1 MNIETKSLSIIIP
14 CFNETENLSILFEK
28 LLEIQNHCHEII
40 LVDNGSTDDTRT
52 KLEILIDEYDS
63 CIKVL
68 YLKTNVGYGH
78 GLMSGVKKASG
89 EIIAWTHAD
98 LQTDPK
104 DVVNAYNTYIEN
116 QDYKNCILKGKRK
129 GRGFFDNFF
138 TVSMALYSSFKMKIK
153 LSDINAQPKM
163 FHHSFKKHIEDA
175 PDDFSL
181 DLFLLYKASIN
192 NYSIMEYPVNFS
204 ERIFGS
210 SKGGGTFIG
219 KIKLMIR
226 TLIYINKLKLKLKG

>member
-1 MNIETKSLSIIIP
+1 M
-14 CFNETENLSILFEK
+14 FNK
-28 LLEIQNHCHEII
+28 
-40 LVDNGSTDDTRT
+40 
-52 KLEILIDEYDS
+52 ILIANLIVFLILSFESIYAESTVDIDADK
-63 CIKVL
+63 IIFDQKILDVVTQIIGNDVL
-68 YLKTNVGYGH
+68 CWNSLIFH
-78 GLMSGVKKASG
+78 KKANSKSWVSMHQDQHYWG
-89 EIIAWTHAD
+89 
-98 LQTDPK
+98 
-104 DVVNAYNTYIEN
+104 IEEN
-116 QDYKNCILKGKRK
+116 KAI
-129 GRGFFDNFF
+129 

-163 FHHSFKKHIEDA
+163 FHHSFKKHIEEA